1 MAARITVEEANRLA
15 LKEGAFISLDTL
27 VREFGVSLKSKSRIL
42 ATIFEMLS
50 EQVREAQNEVRH
62 IQSAL
67 NRMEQTCREGS
78 RERPLVYGNTSTPLI
93 GTLQRDLW
101 ALDGWV
107 VSLLETDL
115 TLVGFVVGDPIRDKV
130 FQINQAMTALHN
142 KRAANLTFN
151 LKDPTL
157 FEDYFKV

>member
-1 MAARITVEEANRLA
+1 MAARISVEEANRLA

-27 VREFGVSLKSKSRIL
+27 VREYGVSLKSKSRIL
-42 ATIFEMLS
+42 ASFFKLLS
-50 EQVREAQNEVRH
+50 EQVREAQKEVQH

-67 NRMEQTCREGS
+67 NRLEQTCREGS
-78 RERPLVYGNTSTPLI
+78 RERPLVSGNASSPLQ
-93 GTLQRDLW
+93 GKFETDLW

-107 VSLLETDL
+107 ISLLETDL
-115 TLVGFVVGDPIRDKV
+115 TLKGFVNGHGIHNKV
-130 FQINQAMTALHN
+130 FQINQAMTALLN

>member
-15 LKEGAFISLDTL
+15 LKEGAFVSLDTL
-27 VREFGVSLKSKSRIL
+27 VREFGVSLKSKSRVL
-42 ATIFEMLS
+42 ATIFKMLS
-50 EQVREAQNEVRH
+50 EQVREAQNEVMH

-67 NRMEQTCREGS
+67 NRMERTCREGS
-78 RERPLVYGNTSTPLI
+78 RERPLTYGNTSSPLV
-93 GTLQRDLW
+93 GTFETDLW

-107 VSLLETDL
+107 VSLLETNL
-115 TLVGFVVGDPIRDKV
+115 TLKGFVNGHAIQNKV
-130 FQINQAMTALHN
+130 FQINQARTALIR
-142 KRAANLTFN
+142 KREANLTFN